1 MRTES
6 STSTASAA
14 SRLRDGLARARRWVR
29 GRRAVFRV
37 TLIVAV
43 AVALAAIAYM
53 SIPLERDEIV
63 LLYEGRKFSQS
74 RGRAIEKALL
84 EEKIPCKR
92 SGRSVG
98 VYRSNWSDAMSA
110 LVKHGVQVESIEDLE
125 KEPLPVSWTDT
136 QADRLERERW
146 RLERWLKASIEEF
159 DPSIRSASVSIQRTQ
174 IHAREWKF
182 SGLVMLDTERSPS
195 HKLIRS
201 IQTLLTK
208 RVPGLLPDAVT
219 IGDSS
224 GTFFL
229 EAGNPTLESA
239 TLSHAREED
248 LRDLLIENL
257 AKIVPGVDVVVQ
269 VETEAEM
276 QPTPAPSVQPAKV
289 NPPLPAPPAEEVKAN
304 RPVSLADPEP
314 VPVTNPEPIPPPTPP
329 QTIPTLAAPA
339 VARANIWVKVPR
351 SHYLRIFHENA
362 PNRQPSAEDMTPL
375 HLKTKGLIEN
385 AVSVL
390 VPSSERGR
398 VLIDSIPDDLGTNSP
413 VVVPSGAT
421 EAARSW
427 PDWVAPAALGV
438 GAGLVMALVLG
449 TAGAGLIAA
458 RRPASRPSRT
468 SVRSGLAVD
477 IPAPSG
483 PVPGPSERVRDLVRR
498 DPEAAA
504 GVLQRWI
511 GSGEG
516 GPIA

>member
-6 STSTASAA
+6 SASTASA
-14 SRLRDGLARARRWVR
+14 STRLRDGMARARRWVR
-29 GRRAVFRV
+29 GRRPVFRV

-43 AVALAAIAYM
+43 AVALAAVAYM
-53 SIPLERDEIV
+53 SIPMERDEIV

-74 RGRAIEKALL
+74 RARAIEKALL

-110 LVKHGVQVESIEDLE
+110 LDKHGVQLESIEDLE
-125 KEPLPVSWTDT
+125 KEPPTFSWTDT

-159 DPSIRSASVSIQRTQ
+159 DPSIRSASVSIQRMP
-174 IHAREWKF
+174 IHVRDWKS

-201 IQTLLTK
+201 IQTLLTS
-208 RVPGLLPDAVT
+208 RVPGLAPDAVT
-219 IGDSS
+219 IGDST

-239 TLSHAREED
+239 TRSHAREED
-248 LRDLLIENL
+248 LRDILIENL

-269 VETEAEM
+269 VETEAEA
-276 QPTPAPSVQPAKV
+276 QLAPTPSAKV

-304 RPVSLADPEP
+304 RPVSLVDPEP
-314 VPVTNPEPIPPPTPP
+314 VPVVEPLPPPAPSQTSPTTAPP
-329 QTIPTLAAPA
+329 GVP
-339 VARANIWVKVPR
+339 RANIWVKVPR
-351 SHYLRIFHENA
+351 SHYLRIFRENA
-362 PNRQPSAEDMTPL
+362 PNRSPSADDMAPL
-375 HLKTKGLIEN
+375 HLKTKGWIEN

-390 VPSSERGR
+390 VPSAERGR
-398 VLIDSIPDDLGTNSP
+398 VLVDPIPDDLGTTSP
-413 VVVPSGAT
+413 VVVPSGAP
-421 EAARSW
+421 EAPRSW
-427 PDWVAPAALGV
+427 PDWVAPAALGLGV
-438 GAGLVMALVLG
+438 GLAMALVLG

-477 IPAPSG
+477 IPSPSG

-516 GPIA
+516 GPIG

>member
-6 STSTASAA
+6 SASTASAA
-14 SRLRDGLARARRWVR
+14 TRLRDGVARARRWVR
-29 GRRAVFRV
+29 GRRSVFRAILIAVV
-37 TLIVAV
+37 TA
-43 AVALAAIAYM
+43 ALAAVAYM

-63 LLYEGRKFSQS
+63 LLYEGRKFSQATA
-74 RGRAIEKALL
+74 RAIEKALL

-92 SGRSVG
+92 SGWSVG
-98 VYRSNWSDAMSA
+98 VYRSNWSDAMTA
-110 LVKHGVQVESIEDLE
+110 LDKHGVQPASIEDIE
-125 KEPLPVSWTDT
+125 KEPPTFSWTDT
-136 QADRLERERW
+136 PADRLERERW
-146 RLERWLKASIEEF
+146 RLERWFKASIEGF
-159 DPSIRSASVSIQRTQ
+159 DPSIRSAHVSIERTQ
-174 IHAREWKF
+174 IHVREWKF
-182 SGLVMLDTERSPS
+182 SGLVILDTERSPS

-208 RVPGLLPDAVT
+208 RLPGLAPDAVT

-239 TLSHAREED
+239 TRSHAREED
-248 LRDLLIENL
+248 LRDHLIENL
-257 AKIVPGVDVVVQ
+257 SKIVPGVDVVVQ

-276 QPTPAPSVQPAKV
+276 QLAPAQPAKV

-304 RPVSLADPEP
+304 SPVSIDPEP
-314 VPVTNPEPIPPPTPP
+314 APVINPEPMPPPAPP
-329 QTIPTLAAPA
+329 QTSTTTAPPG
-339 VARANIWVKVPR
+339 VPRANIWVKVPR
-351 SHYLRIFHENA
+351 SYYLRIFRENV
-362 PNRQPSAEDMTPL
+362 PNRSPSADDMAPL

-390 VPSSERGR
+390 VPSIERGR
-398 VLIDSIPDDLGTNSP
+398 VLVDPIPDDLGTSSR
-413 VVVPSGAT
+413 VVVPSGAPET
-421 EAARSW
+421 ARSW
-427 PDWVAPAALGV
+427 PDWVAPAALGLGV
-438 GAGLVMALVLG
+438 GLAMALVLG